1 MAIKRGEKRIKICK
15 SEYFRLIKRAKNEAL
30 FNFKTQRAEK
40 TQLCLW
46 VLIKSL

>member
-1 MAIKRGEKRIKICK
+1 MAIKRGEKRIKMCK
-15 SEYFRLIKRAKNEAL
+15 SEYFRLIKRAKNGAVL
-30 FNFKTQRAEK
+30 KLKTQRTEK